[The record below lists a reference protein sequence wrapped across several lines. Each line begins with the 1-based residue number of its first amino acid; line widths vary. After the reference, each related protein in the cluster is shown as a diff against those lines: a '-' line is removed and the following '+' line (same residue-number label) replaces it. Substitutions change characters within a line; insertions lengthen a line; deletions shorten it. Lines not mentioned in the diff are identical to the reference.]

1 MGAGHDHGAVTGT
14 AQQSASARRRLWAAL
29 AILLLFTVVEA
40 VAAALTGSLAL
51 VSDAGH
57 MFTDV
62 LALGMALAAITAA
75 RRASAPISGRGRSTA
90 GSATHRP
97 VATPAASPG
106 HSFGL
111 YRLEVLAALANAV
124 LLAGVAGWVGY
135 EAAQRFRD
143 PTAVLTG
150 PMMIVAAAG
159 LAANIAAFAL
169 LRSAASGSIAVR
181 GAYLEVLA
189 DLAGSVGV
197 LAAGVTIALTG
208 WRWVDPLVAVAVAAF
223 ILPRTWRLAADALRV
238 LTQAAPAGLDLAAVR
253 GELAGV
259 PGVRDVHDLHVWTLT
274 SGMEVTSAHLTLDPR
289 TDVGPVLTAARARL
303 QDEFHIEHATLQI
316 EPAEAR
322 GACQPVSW

>member
-1 MGAGHDHGAVTGT
+1 
-14 AQQSASARRRLWAAL
+14 LWIAL
-29 AILLLFTVVEA
+29 AILLVFAVVEA
-40 VAAALTGSLAL
+40 VAATLTGSLAL

-62 LALGMALAAITAA
+62 LALGMALAAVTAA
-75 RRASAPISGRGRSTA
+75 RHAS
-90 GSATHRP
+90 RP
-97 VATPAASPG
+97 VSPG

-135 EAAQRFRD
+135 EAVQRFRD
-143 PTAVLTG
+143 PADVLTG
-150 PMMIVAAAG
+150 PMAVVAAAG

-169 LRSAASGSIAVR
+169 LRSASGKSIAVR

-189 DLAGSVGV
+189 DLAGSAGV
-197 LAAGVTIALTG
+197 LLAAGVMALTG
-208 WRWVDPLVAVAVAAF
+208 WWWVDPVIAVAVAAF

-259 PGVRDVHDLHVWTLT
+259 PGVHDVHDVHVWSLT
-274 SGMEVTSAHLTLDPR
+274 TGMDVASAHLAIEPAADLAS
-289 TDVGPVLTAARARL
+289 VLAGARARL
-303 QDEFHIEHATLQI
+303 HDEYGIEHSTLQV
-316 EPAEAR
+316 EPA
-322 GACQPVSW
+322 GADGCGTCD